1 LRDAVEKIILLREWN
16 KILKDSIE
24 KKISN
29 EENDIKYWGMQLKR

>member
-1 LRDAVEKIILLREWN
+1 MRDAVEKIILLREWN

>member
-1 LRDAVEKIILLREWN
+1 MQLKKIILLREWN

>member
-1 LRDAVEKIILLREWN
+1 LRDAIEKIILLREWN